1 MLITRGF
8 KSSLQRELDFFYR
21 ETSQSEFNVR
31 QVTKGAFSQ
40 ARAKLNPS
48 AFVEMTDNVVNTFY
62 SEAPYKLWKGMRL
75 LSVDGSRLMLPNHP
89 SVKEE
94 FGTHSFG
101 PNADQPRSMALTS
114 MLYDVLNLITIDAQ
128 IAPYSS
134 SESDLLYKHLDKV
147 KEGDLLLM
155 DRGYP
160 SQALFFLLTAKKINF
175 CVRMKEDWWL
185 DVKKFSESGEREG
198 IVTFKLPKK
207 DKDKLQEYPEMI
219 NQTIQCRLIRVE
231 LENGEKE
238 ILCTSLID
246 QQEYP
251 YEEFADLYH
260 YRWNIEEAYKLY
272 KARVDMEDFS
282 GKTACAV
289 KQDFFA
295 KVFTMSLCAVLA
307 FPIDEKVKKEQ
318 EKSKNKHQY
327 KINRTSAF
335 AMTRN
340 ISVGL
345 FIRKNIM
352 KALNSFDLIM
362 ENTLEIIRPN
372 RHVERKKK
380 PKRLYHMN
388 YKQL

>member
-1 MLITRGF
+1 VLISRGI

-21 ETSQSEFNVR
+21 ETSQSEFNIR

-48 AFVEMTDNVVNTFY
+48 AFIEMTDNIVNTFY

-75 LSVDGSRLMLPNHP
+75 LSVDGSRLMLPNHS

-101 PNADQPRSMALTS
+101 PNADQPRSIALTS
-114 MLYDVLNLITIDAQ
+114 ILYDVLNLITIDAQ

-147 KEGDLLLM
+147 TEGDLLLM

-160 SQALFFLLTAKKINF
+160 SFALFFLLTAKKINF

-185 DVKKFSESGEREG
+185 EVKKFSESGEKER
-198 IVTFKLPKK
+198 IVAFKLPKK
-207 DKDKLQEYPEMI
+207 DKDKLQDYPEII
-219 NQTIQCRLIRVE
+219 NQTIRCRLIRIE

-246 QQEYP
+246 QKEYP

-260 YRWNIEEAYKLY
+260 YRWNIEEVYKLY

-282 GKTACAV
+282 GKTAWAV

-307 FPIDEKVKKEQ
+307 FPIDEKIKKEQ

-352 KALNSFDLIM
+352 KALIAFDMIV

-380 PKRLYHMN
+380 PKRQYHMN

>member
-1 MLITRGF
+1 
-8 KSSLQRELDFFYR
+8 LDFFYR
-21 ETSQSEFNVR
+21 ETSQSEFNIR

-48 AFVEMTDNVVNTFY
+48 AFVEMTDNIVNTFY
-62 SEAPYKLWKGMRL
+62 TEAPYKLWKGMRL
-75 LSVDGSRLMLPNHP
+75 LSVDGSRLVLPNHP

-101 PNADQPRSMALTS
+101 PNADQPRSLALTS

-128 IAPYSS
+128 IAPFSS
-134 SESDLLYKHLDKV
+134 SESELFYKHLDKV

-160 SQALFFLLTAKKINF
+160 SFALFFLLTAKKINF

-185 DVKKFSESGEREG
+185 DVKKFAESGERER

-207 DKDKLQEYPEMI
+207 DKDKLQQYPDMA
-219 NQTIQCRLIRVE
+219 NQTIRCRLIRID

-246 QQEYP
+246 CKKYP
-251 YEEFADLYH
+251 YEDFAGLYH

-272 KARVDMEDFS
+272 KARTDMEDFS
-282 GKTACAV
+282 GKTAWAV

-307 FPIDEKVKKEQ
+307 FPIEEKVKREQ
-318 EKSKNKHQY
+318 EKRKNKHQY

-335 AMTRN
+335 AMVRN

-352 KALNSFDLIM
+352 KAINSFDLIV

>member
-1 MLITRGF
+1 MLTRGI

-21 ETSQSEFNVR
+21 ETSQSEFNIR

-48 AFVEMTDNVVNTFY
+48 AFVEMTDNIVNTFY
-62 SEAPYKLWKGMRL
+62 TEAPYKLWKGMRL
-75 LSVDGSRLMLPNHP
+75 LSVDGSRLVLPNHP

-101 PNADQPRSMALTS
+101 PNADQPRSLALTS

-128 IAPYSS
+128 IAPFSS
-134 SESDLLYKHLDKV
+134 SESELFYKHLDKV

-160 SQALFFLLTAKKINF
+160 SFALFFLLTAKKINF

-185 DVKKFSESGEREG
+185 DVKKFAESGERER

-207 DKDKLQEYPEMI
+207 DKDKLQQYPDMA
-219 NQTIQCRLIRVE
+219 NQTIRCRLIRID

-246 QQEYP
+246 CKKYP
-251 YEEFADLYH
+251 YEDFAGLYH

-272 KARVDMEDFS
+272 KARTDMEDFS
-282 GKTACAV
+282 GKTAWAV

-307 FPIDEKVKKEQ
+307 FPIEEKVKREQ
-318 EKSKNKHQY
+318 EKRKNKHQY

-335 AMTRN
+335 AMVRN

-352 KALNSFDLIM
+352 KAINSFDLIV